1 MPGVWAAALKKCV
14 LGAARERLL
23 RHDPTTSRAIEQ
35 SDDALG
41 CRSAEERVEVLRR
54 EAGDLAGTQEQ
65 ALFVGSEGCLCVG
78 AVDQFPRQVGAVV
91 QGVDFWRYAADET
104 VARLGLQPGQ
114 NLLDVACGPGPAA
127 LAAAAAVGAD
137 GEVLGVD
144 IAEEMIELARGHA
157 REQGA
162 TQASFV
168 VGSMDALDVGFS
180 RFDAATC
187 VFGMFFAADV
197 QASIDAMSHA
207 VRRGGQV
214 AVTTLGP
221 KFFSPLFEVFLDAAT
236 TENPQIDTDVPWRRT
251 EDPSVMADHLRT
263 AGLGGVSVTHE
274 VSRLALS
281 CPEDWWRIAM
291 GTGVRRLAMDLDPD
305 ALERVR
311 THNLDWVRQHGID
324 SVELGVIYTHGW
336 VPASASEPVPPQDT
350 PPLA

>member
-1 MPGVWAAALKKCV
+1 MTSRLAAYDPRRTYNAAAV
-14 LGAARERLL
+14 
-23 RHDPTTSRAIEQ
+23 DYDNTS
-35 SDDALG
+35 
-41 CRSAEERVEVLRR
+41 
-54 EAGDLAGTQEQ
+54 
-65 ALFVGSEGCLCVG
+65 
-78 AVDQFPRQVGAVV
+78 
-91 QGVDFWRYAADET
+91 VDFWRYAAHET
-104 VARLGLQPGQ
+104 VARLGLRPGDTV
-114 NLLDVACGPGPAA
+114 LDVACGPGPAA
-127 LAAAAAVGAD
+127 LAAAAAVGAQ

-162 TQASFV
+162 EHASFA

-221 KFFSPLFEVFLDAAT
+221 KFFSPLYEVFLDAAT
-236 TENPQIDTDVPWRRT
+236 GENPQIDTDVPWRRT
-251 EDPSVMADHLRT
+251 ENPNVMAEHLRT
-263 AGLGGVSVTHE
+263 SGLAGVSVTHE
-274 VSRLALS
+274 VTRLPMS
-281 CPEDWWRIAM
+281 SPEDWWRIAM
-291 GTGVRRLAMDLDPD
+291 GTGIRRLAMDLDPD

-311 THNLDWVRQHGID
+311 THNLDWVRDHDID

-336 VPASASEPVPPQDT
+336 VPAPGREEVDPATVPP
-350 PPLA
+350 PVA